1 MLWREGEYF
10 IIAGFI
16 ECFIYL
22 KNSKEIFC
30 PSYCMH
36 RYLEP
41 QTWVV
46 KHSGFW
52 VMSLTIVGIECILRP
67 NNLI

>member
-41 QTWVV
+41 QT
-46 KHSGFW
+46 
-52 VMSLTIVGIECILRP
+52 
-67 NNLI
+67 